1 MFSLNA
7 ACYLLVTP
15 EKAPCSAQ
23 NSKTGNMRRNTLLS
37 FNFLRRF
44 SRFFGPKH
52 EKFPFFAYYQGA
64 KRAQGGGC
72 GSPSHA

>member
-44 SRFFGPKH
+44 FPLLLAETR
-52 EKFPFFAYYQGA
+52 EIPFFAYYQGA
-64 KRAQGGGC
+64 QHAQGGGC
-72 GSPSHA
+72 GSPGHA